1 MFCVRGW
8 CTVEDGEDT
17 EEYVED
23 RDYTEDALYTYSVS
37 EDDED
42 DSDDTED
49 ALLRGLCPSGARVFR
64 FTES

>member
-1 MFCVRGW
+1 MS
-8 CTVEDGEDT
+8 EDDDEDS
-17 EEYVED
+17 VD
-23 RDYTEDALYTYSVS
+23 TEDALYTYSVS

-42 DSDDTED
+42 DSDDTDD